1 MKIFKFKIA
10 IFLRYCIF
18 FIPEF
23 KALCKTSLLKVYG
36 TGKEFNIYSSATHTM
51 LRILTIRN
59 KAIIAHDVWE
69 LPSKSSFDIE
79 PATDHVYDM

>member
-10 IFLRYCIF
+10 IFFKVLKFF
-18 FIPEF
+18 FISEF
-23 KALCKTSLLKVYG
+23 KAQLCKTSLLKVYG

-59 KAIIAHDVWE
+59 EAIISHDVWE
-69 LPSKSSFDIE
+69 LPSKEFF
-79 PATDHVYDM
+79 